1 MKYSSDFK
9 RQARAALKNNW
20 PMAILT
26 GFLARLIGGGL
37 VGGGYSSGSSGS
49 NSESSNISIDQI
61 MYKLESLEIWGFL
74 SFVLVCLAIF
84 AVIWLIITLFIGGA
98 AKLGYATF
106 NLNLIDYNKADV
118 SDLFSQFHRFWDG
131 FCMDFLRSLFIALW
145 SILFIIPGVI
155 KSYSYAM
162 APYIMVENPG
172 MTATKSIDESRR
184 IMNGNKWRLFCLD
197 FSFIGWELLL
207 SVPSVIAVSLLTNA
221 ILFGGNI
228 ISALIMIIPC
238 STIVFAGGLFLS
250 PYKEAS
256 YAAFYRDI
264 TKLSPQVTSEN
275 QYPPVV

>member
-9 RQARAALKNNW
+9 RQARDSLKGNW

-49 NSESSNISIDQI
+49 NSENSNINIDQI
-61 MYKLESLEIWGFL
+61 MYKLESIEIWGFL
-74 SFVLVCLAIF
+74 SFVLICLTIF
-84 AVIWLIITLFIGGA
+84 AIIWLIVTLFVGGA
-98 AKLGYATF
+98 AKMGYARF

-131 FCMDFLRSLFIALW
+131 FCMDFLRSLFVALW
-145 SILFIIPGVI
+145 SLLLVIPGII

-162 APYIMVENPG
+162 APYILVENPG
-172 MTATKSIDESRR
+172 MTATKSIDESKR
-184 IMNGNKWRLFCLD
+184 IMDGNKWRLFCLD

-207 SVPSVIAVSLLTNA
+207 SVPSVIALSLLTNA
-221 ILFGGNI
+221 IMFGGNI
-228 ISALIMIIPC
+228 ISALIMLIPC
-238 STIVFAGGLFLS
+238 SSITFAGGLFLN

-264 TKLSPQVTSEN
+264 TKSDFKTTPEE
-275 QYPPVV
+275 QYPPVI